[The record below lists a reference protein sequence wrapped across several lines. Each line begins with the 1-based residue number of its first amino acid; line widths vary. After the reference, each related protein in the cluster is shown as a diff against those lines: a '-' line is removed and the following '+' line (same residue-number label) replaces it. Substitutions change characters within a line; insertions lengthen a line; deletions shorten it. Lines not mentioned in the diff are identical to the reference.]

1 MTYFSQINY
10 HVIDSALL
18 ILFIYFFC
26 LAEVFVNQLLTK
38 EALDQPS
45 DDVKPDELEMRLPD
59 DFDEE
64 KFNR

>member
-1 MTYFSQINY
+1 MTYFSQISY

-18 ILFIYFFC
+18 IRFFFC

>member
-1 MTYFSQINY
+1 M
-10 HVIDSALL
+10 
-18 ILFIYFFC
+18 
-26 LAEVFVNQLLTK
+26 NQLLTK